1 MRQRRAWSGDGSQA
15 LQAGANRFCPGAPPR
30 ECADPPFRTS
40 ASRAMS
46 ADEKQRVPTQG
57 ALRRTGSPGYQSAS
71 PDETESN
78 GRQADSPGHQTGNE
92 ELEPGSRD
100 NQIGSE
106 EQEGGS
112 AGYQTGS
119 DEPPSSAEVPG
130 SGSDADERIDPFQAY
145 AQSAAKERERKK
157 REREPG
163 MWLPGSEDLDQE
175 PVLADQET
183 RFSRDAWGGRRNPQ
197 VSVRLRPM
205 DFDRLRRAAELYSVR
220 PTTLARTMV
229 IRGIRAILDTE
240 LRRSGELLRE
250 RDRF

>member
-1 MRQRRAWSGDGSQA
+1 MRES
-15 LQAGANRFCPGAPPR
+15 
-30 ECADPPFRTS
+30 ADTFRTS

-46 ADEKQRVPTQG
+46 ADEEQRVPTPG
-57 ALRRTGSPGYQSAS
+57 ALRRTGSPGYQSDS
-71 PDETESN
+71 PGETGSR
-78 GRQADSPGHQTGNE
+78 GHHADSPGHQTGSE

-106 EQEGGS
+106 EREGGS
-112 AGYQTGS
+112 SGYQSGS

-157 REREPG
+157 KEREPAI
-163 MWLPGSEDLDQE
+163 WLPGSEDLDQE

-183 RFSRDAWGGRRNPQ
+183 RFSRDAWGGRGNPQ

-205 DFDRLRRAAELYSVR
+205 DFDRLRRAAELYGVR
-220 PTTLARTMV
+220 PTTLARMMV
-229 IRGIRAILDTE
+229 IRGIRAILDAE
-240 LRRSGELLRE
+240 LRRSGEFLRE
-250 RDRF
+250 RNRF